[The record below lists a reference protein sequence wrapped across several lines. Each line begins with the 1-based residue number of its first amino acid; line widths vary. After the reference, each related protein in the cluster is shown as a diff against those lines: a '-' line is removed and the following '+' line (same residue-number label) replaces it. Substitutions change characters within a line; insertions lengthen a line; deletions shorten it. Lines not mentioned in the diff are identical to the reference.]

1 MNRDRWLVLG
11 TVGIV
16 LLGIVHHWWA
26 NWGLVTIHATKEPL
40 GKVLRSIEKQGH
52 VTIRTDA
59 DLTLMVR
66 MNVDKVVV
74 TEALET
80 IAALTD
86 SRWRLT
92 FLVAADQP
100 SMETALAS
108 LIGGQKPVG
117 WRMEYIRTPPM
128 GEMPDLVADPRGAVW
143 TVTPPAELTVQGYL
157 ASAARQVPAMFI
169 YPKQWDPKVTVA
181 PKSGPVGK
189 VVANLAKEVRGK
201 SMAIFLLQKTVDR
214 FAAGGGAGGGGEE
227 GGGRSESGADASGGG
242 RGSGSGG
249 GGGGGGGFDRAGAE
263 ERMRAEIA
271 RLPVEQRAKAEGEM
285 AERKRIFEGFKDLT
299 PEQRKAKMDELMS
312 DSGRMEK
319 MEARMAG
326 EDARRSPEQRIG
338 RAHKYVERKAQAL
351 SGVAPSGGGGGGGE
365 RGVRP

>member
-16 LLGIVHHWWA
+16 LIGIVHHWWA

-59 DLTLMVR
+59 DLTMMVR
-66 MNVDKVVV
+66 MNVDKVLV

-80 IAALTD
+80 IAVLTD

-92 FLVAADQP
+92 FLVAADLP

-108 LIGGQKPVG
+108 LTGGQKPAG

-128 GEMPDLVADPRGAVW
+128 GEMSDVVADPRGAVW
-143 TVTPPAELTVQGYL
+143 TVTPPAELTMQGYL
-157 ASAARQVPAMFI
+157 AAAARQVPAMFI

-181 PKSGPVGK
+181 PKSGPIGK

-201 SMAIFLLQKTVDR
+201 SMMIFLLQKTVDR
-214 FAAGGGAGGGGEE
+214 FAAGGGTGGGGAE
-227 GGGRSESGADASGGG
+227 GGGGRPDLGGDASGGG
-242 RGSGSGG
+242 RGGG

-271 RLPVEQRAKAEGEM
+271 RLPVEQRAKAEEEM

-299 PEQRKAKMDELMS
+299 PEQRRAKMDERIS
-312 DSGRMEK
+312 DPGQMEK

-351 SGVAPSGGGGGGGE
+351 SGVAPSGGSGGGGE